1 MSSSPTY
8 NANIPVLNV
17 GFKTKLPTYPQP
29 RFGTISEGKEYG
41 FIPIRT
47 QGTYEEWRQTVISAL
62 VQRYLKGDQSM
73 LDNLSGA
80 TGSIGQPNR
89 ADFGSATGGK
99 NGTESVETYRFF
111 ERYVDLYGTS
121 DPWLR
126 EMFGD
131 PPSEHAEWVRPWLT
145 SDEQIALTQQDYE
158 TRLAIA
164 QIEAATTLQATAMRV
179 GADIQIAAM
188 ENATRRYI
196 AEGEWAVQR
205 ELAKMQEA
213 GTMTRF
219 LMDLGFRYDE
229 LVVHAQAER
238 NRHHEA
244 MLALINEVAKYDAQL
259 AAEPR
264 NWVAYAAWLKNR
276 DIVVNGMTLGA
287 AAQAFS
293 EADIDPGEFTST
305 PFGQSIGGLISY
317 YAAYLNTLNGGSSLP
332 TYAGPDAGDVQT
344 NFTFTWTNPNVQTPT
359 GQQLSTQTGFDYEEL
374 AKKVLPQ
381 YDYST
386 EELQQAYNDVDA
398 SGGATDTAGYWSG
411 PTKNALDME
420 VNPLGHKNQFQKFLN
435 FTPAQQQMNIGAASS
450 VGRYDK
456 DYIAE
461 FTKATPRGK
470 SSGGIQ
476 YG

>member
-1 MSSSPTY
+1 MSSSPSFNTS
-8 NANIPVLNV
+8 IPILDV
-17 GFKTKLPTYPQP
+17 KPRTKLPTYSQP
-29 RFGTISEGKEYG
+29 RFGTISEGTGYG

-47 QGTYEEWRQTVISAL
+47 RGTYEEWRETVISAL
-62 VQRYLKGDQSM
+62 TNRYLRGDQSM
-73 LDNLSGA
+73 LDSLSGA
-80 TGSIGQPNR
+80 TGPIGQPNR
-89 ADFGSATGGK
+89 ADFGSAKDGK
-99 NGTESVETYRFF
+99 DGQLSIETYRFF
-111 ERYVDLYGTS
+111 ERYVDMYGAS

-126 EMFGD
+126 QMFGD
-131 PPSEHAEWVRPWLT
+131 PPSERAEWVRPWLT
-145 SDEQIALTQQDYE
+145 ADEQIALTQQDYE

-179 GADIQIAAM
+179 GADLQIAAM
-188 ENATRRYI
+188 DNATKRYI
-196 AEGEWAVQR
+196 AEGDWAVQR

-229 LVVHAQAER
+229 LVVRAQAER

-244 MLALINEVAKYDAQL
+244 MLALITEVAKYDAQL

-317 YAAYLNTLNGGSSLP
+317 YTAYLNTLNGSTSLP

-344 NFTFTWTNPNVQTPT
+344 GFTFEWTPPNLQAPT
-359 GQQLSTQTGFDYEEL
+359 GQQLSTQTGFDYKEL

-381 YDYST
+381 YNYST
-386 EELQQAYNDVDA
+386 EELQQAYSDVDA
-398 SGGATDTAGYWSG
+398 SGGATDTEGYWSG
-411 PTKNALDME
+411 PTKNALEMN

-435 FTPAQQQMNIGAASS
+435 FTPAQQQMNIGAAAS